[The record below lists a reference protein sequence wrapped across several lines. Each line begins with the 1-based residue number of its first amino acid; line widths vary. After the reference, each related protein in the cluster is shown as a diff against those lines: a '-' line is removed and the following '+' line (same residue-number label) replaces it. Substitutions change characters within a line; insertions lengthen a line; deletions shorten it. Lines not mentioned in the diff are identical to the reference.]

1 MQEEF
6 ENGDSLN
13 TTVDDTELNL
23 DIDNTD
29 VDALKEQNKRLFERA
44 KKAEGFT
51 KQPDGSWV
59 KTEKKI
65 IKEPVNQTQPD
76 LKEEVW
82 TIAEFIRE
90 GYDRDDVD
98 FILKNGGRTA
108 LKDPNSLVSLA
119 LKTKTEQKRAEE
131 AASKTTSGGTGEI
144 VGKVSLDD
152 LSKMSAEE
160 MKKHLPHAE

>member
-1 MQEEF
+1 MQEEQI
-6 ENGDSLN
+6 ENGNSLN
-13 TTVDDTELNL
+13 AEQDIELTL
-23 DIDNTD
+23 EDD
-29 VDALKEQNKRLFERA
+29 VDVEALKEQNKKLFERA
-44 KKAEGFT
+44 KKAEGFA

-65 IKEPVNQTQPD
+65 IKEGSAPQTD
-76 LKEEVW
+76 LKEEVS

-119 LKTKTEQKRAEE
+119 LKSKTEQKRAED
-131 AASKTTSGGTGEI
+131 AASKATSGGSGEI
-144 VGKVSLDD
+144 IGKVTLQD

>member
-1 MQEEF
+1 MQEEQI
-6 ENGDSLN
+6 ENGNSLN
-13 TTVDDTELNL
+13 AEQDIELTL
-23 DIDNTD
+23 EDD
-29 VDALKEQNKRLFERA
+29 VDVEALKEQNKKLFERA
-44 KKAEGFT
+44 KKAEGFS

-65 IKEPVNQTQPD
+65 IKESVSAPQTD

-119 LKTKTEQKRAEE
+119 LKSKTEQKRAED
-131 AASKTTSGGTGEI
+131 AASKATSGGSGEI
-144 VGKVSLDD
+144 IGKVTLQD

>member
-1 MQEEF
+1 MENDENIQETQPEQ
-6 ENGDSLN
+6 EIELSLDDSDE
-13 TTVDDTELNL
+13 TTEHQDKDWKAE
-23 DIDNTD
+23 
-29 VDALKEQNKRLFERA
+29 A
-44 KKAEGFT
+44 KKWRDEAF
-51 KQPDGSWV
+51 KL
-59 KTEKKI
+59 KNKKPQI
-65 IKEPVNQTQPD
+65 IKEGSAPQTD

-119 LKTKTEQKRAEE
+119 LKSKTEQKRAED
-131 AASKTTSGGTGEI
+131 AASKATSGGSGEI
-144 VGKVSLDD
+144 IGKVTLED
-152 LSKMSAEE
+152 LSKMSPEE

>member
-1 MQEEF
+1 MQNDENIQETQPEQEIELTLDEAEE
-6 ENGDSLN
+6 
-13 TTVDDTELNL
+13 TTEHQDKDWKAE
-23 DIDNTD
+23 
-29 VDALKEQNKRLFERA
+29 A
-44 KKAEGFT
+44 KKWRDEAF
-51 KQPDGSWV
+51 KL
-59 KTEKKI
+59 KNKKPQI
-65 IKEPVNQTQPD
+65 IKEEAKVSSPD

-119 LKTKTEQKRAEE
+119 LKSKTEQRKAEE
-131 AASKTTSGGTGEI
+131 AASKTTSGGSGEI
-144 VGKVSLDD
+144 IGKVTLQD